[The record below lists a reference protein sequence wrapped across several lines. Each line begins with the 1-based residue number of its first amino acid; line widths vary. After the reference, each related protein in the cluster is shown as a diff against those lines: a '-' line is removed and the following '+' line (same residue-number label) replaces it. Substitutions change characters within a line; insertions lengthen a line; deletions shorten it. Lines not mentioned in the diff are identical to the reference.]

1 MYQDYYS
8 QNYPYY
14 GQQPP
19 FFQQPQP
26 VQNNREVSQFITI
39 NSENE
44 IGSRLM
50 PRDGTPVFYRVKD
63 TQNVFECAFIGGQT
77 CITAYSLVPKIQN
90 QTAKQAPAPQPQ
102 QHQQTANAPSNTSID
117 ELNQRLTHVEKYL
130 QELTSGGNNN
140 ATVHSATPATEPVR
154 TVTPTIS

>member
-1 MYQDYYS
+1 MYQDFY
-8 QNYPYY
+8 NPYY
-14 GQQPP
+14 QPP
-19 FFQQPQP
+19 QNFYQPQQPQF
-26 VQNNREVSQFITI
+26 QNRDVSQFVTI
-39 NSENE
+39 NNENE

-63 TQNVFECAFIGGQT
+63 TQDVFECAFINGQT
-77 CITAYSLVPKIQN
+77 CITAYSLVPKIQK

>member
-1 MYQDYYS
+1 MYPDFYN

-14 GQQPP
+14 GQQP

-26 VQNNREVSQFITI
+26 VQNNREVSQFITV
-39 NSENE
+39 NNENE

-50 PRDGTPVFYRVKD
+50 PRNGTSVFYRVKD

-90 QTAKQAPAPQPQ
+90 QTAKQAPAPQSQ
-102 QHQQTANAPSNTSID
+102 QNQQTTNTVSNASID

-140 ATVHSATPATEPVR
+140 ATIRSATPTTEPVQ
-154 TVTPTIS
+154 TVTPTIV

>member
-77 CITAYSLVPKIQN
+77 CITAYSLVPKIQ
-90 QTAKQAPAPQPQ
+90 KQEQ
-102 QHQQTANAPSNTSID
+102 QQQQQNNNIPNNNSSFD
-117 ELNQRLTHVEKYL
+117 ELNRRLTHVEKYL
-130 QELTSGGNNN
+130 QDLTSGGSNN
-140 ATVHSATPATEPVR
+140 ASVYPSNPATATATEPVR
-154 TVTPTIS
+154 TVTPAAIS